1 MFALFCIPWAMR
13 AQQSLPYSYGF
24 EDNDLSV
31 DGWTLFGSTSSSTQI
46 SNTANHDGTY
56 GFRFCYS
63 ERNAHLVSPLLTG
76 TTNGVTVSFYYKE
89 YSASYGDEQF
99 YVGYTTDETNEDP
112 TTFTYGSIVTAS
124 TSWQLYETTLP
135 AGTKRI
141 AIKYVYNDAYYL
153 YLDDFT
159 FEAASSCTKPGNIT
173 LGTIGATTAT
183 INWTAGGEE
192 TSWKVYLSQGG
203 SPVTG
208 YNPLVVNTTPS
219 CTFSGLTA
227 ITTYDVAIE
236 ATCGDE
242 VSNQR
247 TGSFTTVCPPTFA
260 IPYAYGF
267 EEVAGINCWTINA
280 TDDDNTGIYAGYQ
293 RTDYNSFMF
302 CYTNYPPQYLIS
314 PELSGISNG
323 LHVEFWYRQY
333 TSGVETFQV
342 GYSTTDNDP
351 SSFTW
356 GDEITASATYQRFSD
371 NYPATTKYVAVKH
384 TSDDQ
389 FYLFLDD
396 FLFEESASC
405 LEPTNVTVASTTTT
419 GASIGWTNGGEET
432 AWDIYVATSSTDV
445 PDETADPTF
454 ANISTKPYPLTGLTS
469 ATKYYVYV
477 RANCGE
483 DNSAWS
489 SPAMFNT
496 ECEAMEL
503 PYTYDFQDESL
514 PVCWNTINGYTSY
527 NSVNIMAPSSSSTN
541 KVLAFYRGSSSGNL
555 AAVLPEVSSSYPL
568 NGYQITFD
576 ACYAN
581 SSYSSMTAGKLGIGI
596 MTDPTNFET
605 FQLIEE
611 VDITDGYSSYGAHTV
626 RFNNYTGS
634 GHYIAIQDI
643 HTQGGYV
650 LVDNIQVT
658 ELPSC
663 LSPTALNAA
672 PSVTS
677 AELSWTANSGE
688 TSWTIYWKAS
698 SETDYTEVA
707 GVTTNPYTLSGLTAQ
722 TTYEYYVKANC
733 SETETSDPSATFS
746 FTTACDAITTFP
758 WSENFE
764 SYASGNFSA
773 NCWVNEH
780 ISGSGTNIFK
790 VYTST
795 NGTNSTHQLQLP
807 DQSAGTLTKLRLP
820 QMNLP
825 SAGYQFVLDI
835 YRTTNTYSTNDH
847 LAEGVHVYVST
858 NGEIEGA
865 TELAFVPRHI
875 AGSNS
880 LIPSEQSAGWYT
892 YEIPIGVSGN
902 CYIIL
907 CGVNQYVTS
916 TYMDNFVVE
925 QISACKKPTALMLET
940 PSSVTAYTATLKWT
954 NGAEGQTAW
963 QIAYSTDADFDP
975 ASVTP
980 VDVTTNPATIEGL
993 TQNTTYYAYV
1003 RANCGTDGYSAWCTN
1018 KAPFTTAIACPAP
1031 TALTAGTPGPNS
1043 VELNW
1048 KKNGA
1053 ETAWQISIGDESDLI
1068 DVTTSNVQ
1076 TTHTVINGN
1085 LTTFI
1090 NYTLTGLTAETDYT
1104 VKVRANCGDIDGT
1117 SAWSNEVNF
1126 TTAANCPTPVLEAAG
1141 ITDVSGHNATVAWSG
1156 FEQNDSYEV
1165 HYRTAEYV
1173 DGFSEEFGSSLPTGW
1188 TKYGGLVNGV
1198 VEGNAELNTTSISN
1212 PAWRISTYAF
1222 GNYNLTLNIYG
1233 GSCNRW
1239 IVTPGITLANGSVL
1253 NFDLALTD
1261 YGNSNAIEDNT
1272 AQSDDRFVVLITDDD
1287 GASWNILREWNN
1299 SGSSYVYNDIATSGE
1314 NVAIDLSNYTGAVKI
1329 AFYGEST
1336 VSSNGDNDIHID
1348 NVIIGTPVAA
1358 GAWQTENV
1366 AAPATSTTLTNL
1378 DPETLYDVY
1387 VTGHCATGD
1396 VTTDPSA
1403 TQTFKT
1409 TVACIAPTGLEVTA
1423 NGVDATFTWESEAGS
1438 YEIARATTSNAN
1450 PNEFVVGTADEE
1462 SYAMNDLDLGDY
1474 YLWVRANC
1482 DGEDNSTWSG
1492 PVSLHIGYCLPNPSS
1507 RDGKGITKVVFGT
1520 GENIVNNVDETNGLP
1535 SSAPYYG
1542 DYSAMVGAVPAG
1554 TEATI
1559 DITYNTCTSSCFNYG
1574 TLIWVDW
1581 DNSLTFEDDEL
1592 VFVGQSST
1600 ATNPS
1605 GAHTLSAT
1613 FTVPVDQALG
1623 NYRMRI
1629 AGADSYFD
1637 SYINGN
1643 ATAYHSAC
1651 FSHDYT
1657 VCHDYTLQVLEAP
1670 SCFAPTDLAVTY
1682 EGGTEA
1688 TVSWTSEATAWNLDV
1703 NGTVIPVTENPYTL
1717 TDLTLATDY
1726 DVKVQAVCG
1735 SEVSEWTGTQSFAT
1749 DICAADDMCELTFV
1763 LTDSYGDGWN
1773 GNAIKVT
1780 DVATGIVL
1788 GELTNIDENGDN
1800 GCNSGNCLETET
1812 FTLAVCDGRA
1822 IQFSWVSGSYATETS
1837 YTVYDLN
1844 GNEIFSGSGAMTE
1857 PVNYT
1862 VNCASCAPVT
1872 ELEASVNGF
1881 DVTLTWEPGG
1891 SETDW
1896 AIRYREEGTADWN
1909 EDINDG
1915 SEYEIAGLL
1924 PGDYEAEVRAL
1935 CGSSVT
1941 SGWTSTT
1948 FTVECPNYSGEET
1961 VSICADNYE
1970 WNGTNYTTSGDK
1982 QKHFTL
1988 ANGCDSLATL
1998 HLTLKSPSAFS
2009 DVTTVC
2015 ANEFPTTFHGVQFSQ
2030 AGTQTFTIPNSVNCD
2045 SVVTLTVNV
2054 KQPTSF
2060 SDVTTICS
2068 NELPYTF
2075 HDVLFTAAGTQ
2086 TKTLTNAV
2094 GCDSVVTLTVNVKQT
2109 SSFSD
2114 EITICDDELPFEFH
2128 GVTFQEAGTNNRTLT
2143 NAVDCDSVVTL
2154 TVNVKYR
2161 SYFSDEISV
2170 CAADMPYTFHGVQFT
2185 VAGTQTKTIPNAAGC
2200 DSIMTLT
2207 VNVKQPSSFT
2217 DTWTVC
2223 AEDMPVDWY
2232 GHLFTQAGTQ
2242 TFHNT
2247 NAVGCDSTST
2257 LTLYVNTPVHQ
2268 SYTVD
2273 ACDSYK
2279 WVVGSWSQT
2288 YTTPGVKLH
2297 SHSDANGCTQVDT
2310 LHLTLRHSTTGID
2323 EVTACNSY
2331 TWINGTTYTQSTNT
2345 PTYTL
2350 TNAAGCDSVVTLHLT
2365 VNHSRPVSYTITEC
2379 DSYTWIDGI
2388 TYNASTT
2395 ATYSHEDIHG
2405 CTQVDTLYLT
2415 INYSATKDLYDTVCE
2430 GKPYYLNGF
2439 IIPGSENVEG
2449 DHTHTLNLFTIN
2461 QCDSTVTLHLHV
2473 NICDETCGQPIT
2485 DIDNNSYE
2493 TMPVHRLCWM
2503 TSNLRTTRYSDGT
2516 TIPFAIVYSYPY
2528 DPNNTDNLMTFGRL
2542 YNWTSASKAAAATP
2556 LQGVCP
2562 DGWRLPTQAEF
2573 EELSTF
2579 YTETQLRSTANW
2591 IQGAG
2596 TNESGFN
2603 KQPGGFYNGTTGICE
2618 RLGASAHFYTADT
2631 QANGVIYQISDY
2643 SCDSVTYDVTD
2654 NPQDGRSIRC
2664 VRDLGND

>member
-1 MFALFCIPWAMR
+1 MKKLLLFLMLAMFCLPWALR

-24 EDNDLSV
+24 ENNDL
-31 DGWTLFGSTSSSTQI
+31 DAAGWTTYFGTSHTGNNGDCGISTGAKKTG
-46 SNTANHDGTY
+46 DY
-56 GFRFCYS
+56 GFRFS
-63 ERNAHLVSPLLTG
+63 S
-76 TTNGVTVSFYYKE
+76 YY
-89 YSASYGDEQF
+89 EQ
-99 YVGYTTDETNEDP
+99 G
-112 TTFTYGSIVTAS
+112 
-124 TSWQLYETTLP
+124 Q
-135 AGTKRI
+135 
-141 AIKYVYNDAYYL
+141 
-153 YLDDFT
+153 
-159 FEAASSCTKPGNIT
+159 EA
-173 LGTIGATTAT
+173 
-183 INWTAGGEE
+183 
-192 TSWKVYLSQGG
+192 Q
-203 SPVTG
+203 
-208 YNPLVVNTTPS
+208 
-219 CTFSGLTA
+219 F
-227 ITTYDVAIE
+227 
-236 ATCGDE
+236 
-242 VSNQR
+242 
-247 TGSFTTVCPPTFA
+247 
-260 IPYAYGF
+260 
-267 EEVAGINCWTINA
+267 
-280 TDDDNTGIYAGYQ
+280 
-293 RTDYNSFMF
+293 
-302 CYTNYPPQYLIS
+302 LIS
-314 PELSGISNG
+314 PELSAA
-323 LHVEFWYRQY
+323 
-333 TSGVETFQV
+333 SGVLVSFYYASSSSSSSGEKFKV
-342 GYSTTDNDP
+342 GYSTTDNQVE
-351 SSFTW
+351 SFTW
-356 GDEITASATYQRFSD
+356 SQEYSTESTSWSTLEEIFPAGTKYIAIYYYANYQYRLFIDDISLTTPPSCVKPTNLDVTATGLSATFTWASD
-371 NYPATTKYVAVKH
+371 ATQWQVAHATLATAVPDENIVTSSPINTTTYSMEDLALDEDHYFWVRTYCSATEQSEWTGSVSVHIGYCVPAP
-384 TSDDQ
+384 TSVDG
-389 FYLFLDD
+389 
-396 FLFEESASC
+396 SGI
-405 LEPTNVTVASTTTT
+405 TNVTFGTSGSSLAVDDDLSMTSSPYYFDHSTQIGSSYPNGTVDMSIDYATNYSYYTWVWVDWNNDFSFSDDELVYSPTSTISSGTLNISFNVPSTVSLGDYRMRIQGADGSSKKNPCYTSTYSYLVDYTLRVLEAPSCTPAGNVAVAPEHITSNTAVVSWTNNNGSDATYTVKQGETVLTTT
-419 GASIGWTNGGEET
+419 
-432 AWDIYVATSSTDV
+432 ATTSY
-445 PDETADPTF
+445 E
-454 ANISTKPYPLTGLTS
+454 LTGLTAS
-469 ATKYYVYV
+469 TTY
-477 RANCGE
+477 
-483 DNSAWS
+483 
-489 SPAMFNT
+489 PA
-496 ECEAMEL
+496 
-503 PYTYDFQDESL
+503 
-514 PVCWNTINGYTSY
+514 G
-527 NSVNIMAPSSSSTN
+527 
-541 KVLAFYRGSSSGNL
+541 
-555 AAVLPEVSSSYPL
+555 
-568 NGYQITFD
+568 TF
-576 ACYAN
+576 
-581 SSYSSMTAGKLGIGI
+581 T
-596 MTDPTNFET
+596 
-605 FQLIEE
+605 
-611 VDITDGYSSYGAHTV
+611 
-626 RFNNYTGS
+626 
-634 GHYIAIQDI
+634 
-643 HTQGGYV
+643 
-650 LVDNIQVT
+650 
-658 ELPSC
+658 
-663 LSPTALNAA
+663 
-672 PSVTS
+672 VTS
-677 AELSWTANSGE
+677 
-688 TSWTIYWKAS
+688 
-698 SETDYTEVA
+698 
-707 GVTTNPYTLSGLTAQ
+707 
-722 TTYEYYVKANC
+722 NC
-733 SETETSDPSATFS
+733 DENMVVNVPAFV
-746 FTTACDAITTFP
+746 TACEAITTFP

-764 SYASGNFSA
+764 DRTAGNFSDI
-773 NCWVNEH
+773 CWVNEH

-907 CGVNQYVTS
+907 CGVNQYVAS

-1090 NYTLTGLTAETDYT
+1090 NYTLTGLTAGTDYT
-1104 VKVRANCGDIDGT
+1104 VKVRANCGNTDGV
-1117 SAWSNEVNF
+1117 SEWSNSENF
-1126 TTAANCPTPVLEAAG
+1126 TTAASCPTPVLVASG
-1141 ITDVSGHNATVAWSG
+1141 ITNIAGRTADVAWTG
-1156 FEQNDSYEV
+1156 FEQNDSYV
-1165 HYRTAEYV
+1165 VNYRTAEYV
-1173 DGFSEEFGSSLPTGW
+1173 DGVEEEFAISSMPTGW
-1188 TKYGGLVNGV
+1188 TQYTGLFNETEGTASLSTGTRWNFGTNNGV
-1198 VEGNAELNTTSISN
+1198 FDSHARTNNYSTYNAWLVTPSFTVPTGATLSFDVALTAYSGSN
-1212 PAWRISTYAF
+1212 VAVDPEKQADDKFIVMISTNNKDTWTALRKWD
-1222 GNYNLTLNIYG
+1222 NA
-1233 GSCNRW
+1233 GS
-1239 IVTPGITLANGSVL
+1239 A
-1253 NFDLALTD
+1253 
-1261 YGNSNAIEDNT
+1261 
-1272 AQSDDRFVVLITDDD
+1272 
-1287 GASWNILREWNN
+1287 
-1299 SGSSYVYNDIATSGE
+1299 YVYNNIPNTATGEHIDDIDISAYAGQSVCVAFYAESTSGSG
-1314 NVAIDLSNYTGAVKI
+1314 NNG
-1329 AFYGEST
+1329 
-1336 VSSNGDNDIHID
+1336 GDNNLHID

-1366 AAPATSTTLTNL
+1366 AAPATSTTLANL
-1378 DPETLYDVY
+1378 DPETTYEVY

-1581 DNSLTFEDDEL
+1581 DNSLTFEDEEL
-1592 VFVGQSST
+1592 VFVGQSSSEQ
-1600 ATNPS
+1600 NPS
-1605 GAHTLSAT
+1605 GAHTLNAT
-1613 FTVPVDQALG
+1613 FTIPVDQALG

-1688 TVSWTSEATAWNLDV
+1688 TVSWTSEATAWNIDV
-1703 NGTVIPVTENPYTL
+1703 NGTVTAITENPYTL
-1717 TDLTLATDY
+1717 SGLELATNY
-1726 DVKVQAVCG
+1726 AVKVQAVCDAAT
-1735 SEVSEWTGTQSFAT
+1735 SEWTNPANFST
-1749 DICAADDMCELTFV
+1749 DLCLPENQCELTFV

-1773 GNAIKVT
+1773 GNKIVVT
-1780 DVATGIVL
+1780 DVATGKVL
-1788 GELTNIDENGDN
+1788 GELTNENLDGVTQQREENVKTLSVCN
-1800 GCNSGNCLETET
+1800 GRE
-1812 FTLAVCDGRA
+1812 
-1822 IQFSWVSGSYATETS
+1822 IQFSWVSGNYSYETS

-1844 GNEIFSGSGAMTE
+1844 GNEIFSGSDAMSA

-1998 HLTLKSPSAFS
+1998 HLTLKQATTSAYE
-2009 DVTTVC
+2009 TTIC
-2015 ANEFPTTFHGVQFSQ
+2015 SNKFPYTFHGVIFSE
-2030 AGTQTFTIPNSVNCD
+2030 AGTQTVTLPGANAVGCD
-2045 SVVTLTVNV
+2045 SIMTLTVNM
-2054 KQPTSF
+2054 KQTSA
-2060 SDVTTICS
+2060 SSHETTICS

-2075 HDVLFTAAGTQ
+2075 HDVLFTEAGTQ
-2086 TKTLTNAV
+2086 NKTLTNAV

-2217 DTWTVC
+2217 DTKTVC

-2242 TFHNT
+2242 TFHST

-2415 INYSATKDLYDTVCE
+2415 IYYSATKDLYDTVCE

-2439 IIPGSENVEG
+2439 IIPGSDNVEG

-2573 EELSTF
+2573 EELSIF
-2579 YTETQLRSTANW
+2579 YTETQLRSTDNW

-2596 TNESGFN
+2596 TNASGFN

>member
-1 MFALFCIPWAMR
+1 MFCLPWALR
-13 AQQSLPYSYGF
+13 AQESLPYSYGF
-24 EDNDLSV
+24 ENNDL
-31 DGWTLFGSTSSSTQI
+31 DAAGWTVVTGGNISTATPHTGGYCFDFNYNISSD
-46 SNTANHDGTY
+46 AY
-56 GFRFCYS
+56 
-63 ERNAHLVSPLLTG
+63 LMSPILTG
-76 TTNGVTVSFYYKE
+76 GTNGVYVSFYFKAR
-89 YSASYGDEQF
+89 SSSYPDHF
-99 YVGYTTDETNEDP
+99 KVGYTTDPTITDP
-112 TTFTYGSIVTAS
+112 SEFTYGNLVTS
-124 TSWQLYETTLP
+124 SVSWQQYEETFP
-135 AGTKRI
+135 AGTVRI
-141 AIKYVYNDAYYL
+141 AIKYDADNYDDGYDL
-153 YLDDFT
+153 YIDDFT
-159 FEAASSCTKPGNIT
+159 FEIPTSCAKPTNLSKSDVTAHTAVLSWTSDASAWQICLNNDETNLIDVAENPYTLPGLTAETAYTAKVRAVCGGDYSNWTNPISFTTGIACPAPTALTTVSDGFDATFTWTSGSSEWQVAYSTDPDADPTDNVVSTVTEASYSMNDLELGDHYLWVRSNCGGEGFSSWVGPKNVHIGYCVPAPTSVDGSGITNVTFGTSGSSLAVDDDLSMTSSPYYFDHSTQIGSSYPNGTVDMSIDYATNYSYYTWVWVDWNNDFSFSDDELVYSPTSTISSGTLNISFNVPSTVSLGDYRMRIQGADGSSKKNPCYTSTYSYLVDYTLRVLEAPSCTPAGNVAVAPEHIT
-173 LGTIGATTAT
+173 SNTAVVSWTNNNGSDATYTVKQGETVLTTTAT
-183 INWTAGGEE
+183 
-192 TSWKVYLSQGG
+192 TSY
-203 SPVTG
+203 
-208 YNPLVVNTTPS
+208 
-219 CTFSGLTA
+219 
-227 ITTYDVAIE
+227 E
-236 ATCGDE
+236 
-242 VSNQR
+242 
-247 TGSFTTVCPPTFA
+247 
-260 IPYAYGF
+260 
-267 EEVAGINCWTINA
+267 
-280 TDDDNTGIYAGYQ
+280 
-293 RTDYNSFMF
+293 
-302 CYTNYPPQYLIS
+302 
-314 PELSGISNG
+314 
-323 LHVEFWYRQY
+323 
-333 TSGVETFQV
+333 
-342 GYSTTDNDP
+342 
-351 SSFTW
+351 
-356 GDEITASATYQRFSD
+356 
-371 NYPATTKYVAVKH
+371 
-384 TSDDQ
+384 
-389 FYLFLDD
+389 
-396 FLFEESASC
+396 
-405 LEPTNVTVASTTTT
+405 
-419 GASIGWTNGGEET
+419 
-432 AWDIYVATSSTDV
+432 
-445 PDETADPTF
+445 
-454 ANISTKPYPLTGLTS
+454 LTGLTA
-469 ATKYYVYV
+469 ATTYPAGSFTVTS
-477 RANCGE
+477 NC
-483 DNSAWS
+483 D
-489 SPAMFNT
+489 
-496 ECEAMEL
+496 EAM
-503 PYTYDFQDESL
+503 
-514 PVCWNTINGYTSY
+514 V
-527 NSVNIMAPSSSSTN
+527 VNVP
-541 KVLAFYRGSSSGNL
+541 AF
-555 AAVLPEVSSSYPL
+555 V
-568 NGYQITFD
+568 
-576 ACYAN
+576 
-581 SSYSSMTAGKLGIGI
+581 
-596 MTDPTNFET
+596 
-605 FQLIEE
+605 
-611 VDITDGYSSYGAHTV
+611 
-626 RFNNYTGS
+626 
-634 GHYIAIQDI
+634 
-643 HTQGGYV
+643 
-650 LVDNIQVT
+650 
-658 ELPSC
+658 
-663 LSPTALNAA
+663 
-672 PSVTS
+672 
-677 AELSWTANSGE
+677 
-688 TSWTIYWKAS
+688 
-698 SETDYTEVA
+698 
-707 GVTTNPYTLSGLTAQ
+707 
-722 TTYEYYVKANC
+722 
-733 SETETSDPSATFS
+733 
-746 FTTACDAITTFP
+746 TACEAITTFP

-764 SYASGNFSA
+764 DRTAGNFSDI
-773 NCWVNEH
+773 CWVNEH

-907 CGVNQYVTS
+907 CGVNQYVAS

-925 QISACKKPTALMLET
+925 QVSACKKPTALMLET

-1031 TALTAGTPGPNS
+1031 TDLTVGTPGPNS

-1076 TTHTVINGN
+1076 TIHTVINGN

-1090 NYTLTGLTAETDYT
+1090 NYTLTGLTAGTDYT
-1104 VKVRANCGDIDGT
+1104 VKVRANCGNTDGV
-1117 SAWSNEVNF
+1117 SEWSNSENF
-1126 TTAANCPTPVLEAAG
+1126 TTAASCPTPVLVASG
-1141 ITDVSGHNATVAWSG
+1141 ITNIAGHTADVAWTG

-1198 VEGNAELNTTSISN
+1198 VEGNAELNTTSISS

-1336 VSSNGDNDIHID
+1336 VGSNGDNDIHID

-1366 AAPATSTTLTNL
+1366 AAPATSTTLANL
-1378 DPETLYDVY
+1378 DPETTYEVY

-1423 NGVDATFTWESEAGS
+1423 NGVDATFTWESEVGS
-1438 YEIARATTSNAN
+1438 YEIARATTSDAN

-1492 PVSLHIGYCLPNPSS
+1492 PVSLHIGYCLPDPSS

-1651 FSHDYT
+1651 FSHGYT

-1682 EGGTEA
+1682 TGGDEA
-1688 TVSWTSEATAWNLDV
+1688 TVSWTSEATAWNIDV
-1703 NGTVIPVTENPYTL
+1703 NGTVTAITENPYTL
-1717 TDLTLATDY
+1717 SGLELATNY
-1726 DVKVQAVCG
+1726 AVKVQAVCDAAN
-1735 SEVSEWTGTQSFAT
+1735 SDWTNPENFST
-1749 DICAADDMCELTFV
+1749 DLCMPENQCELTFV

-1773 GNAIKVT
+1773 GNKIEVT
-1780 DVATGIVL
+1780 DVATGKVL
-1788 GELTNIDENGDN
+1788 GQLANANANGGS
-1800 GCNSGNCLETET
+1800 GCSSGCAETET
-1812 FTLAVCDGRA
+1812 YTLAVCNGRE
-1822 IQFSWVSGSYATETS
+1822 IQFSWVSGNDPYETS

-1844 GNEIFSGSGAMTE
+1844 GNEIFSGSGVMSA

-1961 VSICADNYE
+1961 VSICADSYE
-1970 WNGTNYTTSGDK
+1970 WNGETYTTSGDK

-2060 SDVTTICS
+2060 SDVTTVCA
-2068 NELPYTF
+2068 NELPTMF
-2075 HDVLFTAAGTQ
+2075 HGVQFTTAGTK
-2086 TKTLTNAV
+2086 TITLTNSV
-2094 GCDSVVTLTVNVKQT
+2094 NCDSVVTLTVNVKQPT
-2109 SSFSD
+2109 SFSD
-2114 EITICDDELPFEFH
+2114 QTTVCANELPITFH
-2128 GVTFQEAGTNNRTLT
+2128 GVQFTTAGTKTLTLT
-2143 NAVDCDSVVTL
+2143 NSVNCDSVVTL
-2154 TVNVKYR
+2154 TVNVKQPT
-2161 SYFSDEISV
+2161 SFSDETTV
-2170 CAADMPYTFHGVQFT
+2170 CANTLPITFHGVQFT
-2185 VAGTQTKTIPNAAGC
+2185 EAGTKTLTLTNSVNCDSVVTLTVNVKQPTSFSDVTTVCANELPITFHGVQFTAAGTKTITLTNSVNC
-2200 DSIMTLT
+2200 DSVVTLT
-2207 VNVKQPSSFT
+2207 VNVKQPSSFSDET
-2217 DTWTVC
+2217 TVC
-2223 AEDMPVDWY
+2223 ANQLPYTFHGVQ
-2232 GHLFTQAGTQ
+2232 FTAAGTKTITRTNSVNCDSVVTLTVNVKQ
-2242 TFHNT
+2242 PTSFSDATSVCANELPITFHGVQFTAAGTRTFTLT
-2247 NAVGCDSTST
+2247 NSVNCDSVVT
-2257 LTLYVNTPVHQ
+2257 LTVN
-2268 SYTVD
+2268 
-2273 ACDSYK
+2273 
-2279 WVVGSWSQT
+2279 
-2288 YTTPGVKLH
+2288 VK
-2297 SHSDANGCTQVDT
+2297 QP
-2310 LHLTLRHSTTGID
+2310 TTGVD
-2323 EVTACNSY
+2323 KVEACNTF
-2331 TWINGTTYTQSTNT
+2331 TWINGQTYNQSISG

-2350 TNAAGCDSVVTLHLT
+2350 TNAAGCDSVVTL
-2365 VNHSRPVSYTITEC
+2365 N
-2379 DSYTWIDGI
+2379 
-2388 TYNASTT
+2388 
-2395 ATYSHEDIHG
+2395 
-2405 CTQVDTLYLT
+2405 LT
-2415 INYSATKDLYDTVCE
+2415 IYKSVTVELYDTVCE
-2430 GKPYYLNGF
+2430 GNAYNNNG
-2439 IIPGSENVEG
+2439 IYIRMLDIVEG
-2449 DHTHTLNLFTIN
+2449 DHDYTFDHQTTH
-2461 QCDSTVTLHLHV
+2461 QCDSTVVLHLHV
-2473 NICDETCGQPIT
+2473 DICDESCGQPIE
-2485 DIDNNSYE
+2485 DIDHNSYA
-2493 TMPVHRLCWM
+2493 TMPVHRVCWM
-2503 TSNLRTTRYSDGT
+2503 TSNLRTTRYADGT
-2516 TIPFAIVYSYPY
+2516 NIPFAIVYSYPY
-2528 DPNNTDNLMTFGRL
+2528 DPNNTDNLETFGRL
-2542 YNWTSASKAAAATP
+2542 YNWTSASKAVGTP

-2573 EELSTF
+2573 DELSLYF
-2579 YTETQLRSTANW
+2579 TESQLRSTDNW
-2591 IQGAG
+2591 LQNPG

-2603 KQPGGFYNGTTGICE
+2603 KQPGGFYNGTTGKCE
-2618 RLGASAHFYTADT
+2618 RLGAAAHFYTADF
-2631 QANGVIYQISDY
+2631 QATGVTYQY
-2643 SCDSVTYDVTD
+2643 TEYYCDGVLYDVTN

-2664 VRDLGND
+2664 VRDLISQ

>member
-1 MFALFCIPWAMR
+1 MKKFLFFLMLALFCLPWALR
-13 AQQSLPYSYGF
+13 AQQSLPYSYDF

-31 DGWTLFGSTSSSTQI
+31 DGWTLFGSTSSDTKI
-46 SNTANHDGTY
+46 SGTANHDGTY
-56 GFRFCYS
+56 GFQFQYS
-63 ERNAHLVSPLLTG
+63 EENAHLVSPLLTG

-141 AIKYVYNDAYYL
+141 AIKYVYNDAFYL
-153 YLDDFT
+153 YLDDFS
-159 FEAASSCTKPGNIT
+159 FEVPTSCAK
-173 LGTIGATTAT
+173 
-183 INWTAGGEE
+183 
-192 TSWKVYLSQGG
+192 
-203 SPVTG
+203 
-208 YNPLVVNTTPS
+208 
-219 CTFSGLTA
+219 
-227 ITTYDVAIE
+227 
-236 ATCGDE
+236 
-242 VSNQR
+242 
-247 TGSFTTVCPPTFA
+247 
-260 IPYAYGF
+260 
-267 EEVAGINCWTINA
+267 
-280 TDDDNTGIYAGYQ
+280 
-293 RTDYNSFMF
+293 
-302 CYTNYPPQYLIS
+302 
-314 PELSGISNG
+314 
-323 LHVEFWYRQY
+323 
-333 TSGVETFQV
+333 
-342 GYSTTDNDP
+342 
-351 SSFTW
+351 
-356 GDEITASATYQRFSD
+356 
-371 NYPATTKYVAVKH
+371 
-384 TSDDQ
+384 
-389 FYLFLDD
+389 
-396 FLFEESASC
+396 
-405 LEPTNVTVASTTTT
+405 PTNLSKSDVT
-419 GASIGWTNGGEET
+419 
-432 AWDIYVATSSTDV
+432 
-445 PDETADPTF
+445 
-454 ANISTKPYPLTGLTS
+454 
-469 ATKYYVYV
+469 
-477 RANCGE
+477 
-483 DNSAWS
+483 
-489 SPAMFNT
+489 
-496 ECEAMEL
+496 
-503 PYTYDFQDESL
+503 
-514 PVCWNTINGYTSY
+514 
-527 NSVNIMAPSSSSTN
+527 
-541 KVLAFYRGSSSGNL
+541 
-555 AAVLPEVSSSYPL
+555 
-568 NGYQITFD
+568 
-576 ACYAN
+576 
-581 SSYSSMTAGKLGIGI
+581 
-596 MTDPTNFET
+596 
-605 FQLIEE
+605 
-611 VDITDGYSSYGAHTV
+611 AHTAV
-626 RFNNYTGS
+626 
-634 GHYIAIQDI
+634 
-643 HTQGGYV
+643 
-650 LVDNIQVT
+650 
-658 ELPSC
+658 
-663 LSPTALNAA
+663 
-672 PSVTS
+672 
-677 AELSWTANSGE
+677 LSWTSDVSAWQICLNNDE
-688 TSWTIYWKAS
+688 TNLIDVV
-698 SETDYTEVA
+698 E
-707 GVTTNPYTLSGLTAQ
+707 NPYTLPGLTA
-722 TTYEYYVKANC
+722 E
-733 SETETSDPSATFS
+733 
-746 FTTACDAITTFP
+746 
-758 WSENFE
+758 
-764 SYASGNFSA
+764 
-773 NCWVNEH
+773 
-780 ISGSGTNIFK
+780 
-790 VYTST
+790 
-795 NGTNSTHQLQLP
+795 
-807 DQSAGTLTKLRLP
+807 
-820 QMNLP
+820 
-825 SAGYQFVLDI
+825 
-835 YRTTNTYSTNDH
+835 
-847 LAEGVHVYVST
+847 
-858 NGEIEGA
+858 
-865 TELAFVPRHI
+865 
-875 AGSNS
+875 
-880 LIPSEQSAGWYT
+880 
-892 YEIPIGVSGN
+892 
-902 CYIIL
+902 
-907 CGVNQYVTS
+907 
-916 TYMDNFVVE
+916 
-925 QISACKKPTALMLET
+925 
-940 PSSVTAYTATLKWT
+940 TAYTAK
-954 NGAEGQTAW
+954 
-963 QIAYSTDADFDP
+963 
-975 ASVTP
+975 
-980 VDVTTNPATIEGL
+980 
-993 TQNTTYYAYV
+993 V
-1003 RANCGTDGYSAWCTN
+1003 RAVCGSDHSNWTYPIS
-1018 KAPFTTAIACPAP
+1018 FTTGIACPAP
-1031 TALTAGTPGPNS
+1031 TSLTAVPDGFDATFTWTSGASEWQVAFSTDPAADPTDNVVSTVTEASYPMYDLELGDYYLWVRANCGDEGFSSWAGPKNVHIGYCVPNPSSRDGKGITGVVFGTGENVVNNVDETNGLPSSTPYYGDYSAMVGAVPAGVEATIDITYNTCTSSCYNYGTLIWVDWDNNMTFEDDELVFAGQSTPENYPSGAHTLSATFTIPVDQALGNYRMRIAGADSYFDSYISGTATANHSACFSSTYSVCNDYTLRVLEAPSCIVPTALALSRDNDEITATWEGTASSYNIVINGTVTNNVTSPYVFTADLSTTYTVNVQADCGGETSDWSNTQSITTPDCWGGHTIDYTLIDQYDDSWNGASISVIGDCGAYNETLTVASGASPLSGTLNLCGDYYEFIWNKGSYDGECSFTFTEGGTTLFTKPSSVRDGLVLYTIGTQSCPKPTALENEDPEAHSVELSWTESGEATAWQLSINGDEDNLIEVTENPYTLEDLDPETDYSVKVRAKCGLTDVSCWSESVIFTTPVVCPAPTDLTAGTPGPNS

-1090 NYTLTGLTAETDYT
+1090 NYTLTGLTAGTDYT
-1104 VKVRANCGDIDGT
+1104 VKVRANCGNTDGV
-1117 SAWSNEVNF
+1117 SEWSNSENF
-1126 TTAANCPTPVLEAAG
+1126 TTAASCPTPVLVASG
-1141 ITDVSGHNATVAWSG
+1141 ITNIAGHTADVAWTG
-1156 FEQNDSYEV
+1156 FDQNDSYEV

-1336 VSSNGDNDIHID
+1336 VGSNGDNDIHID

-1358 GAWQTENV
+1358 GAWQIENV

-1378 DPETLYDVY
+1378 DPETTYEVY

-1423 NGVDATFTWESEAGS
+1423 NGGDATFTWESEAGS

-1542 DYSAMVGAVPAG
+1542 DYSGMVGAVQAG
-1554 TEATI
+1554 TEATV

-1651 FSHDYT
+1651 FSHNYT

-1688 TVSWTSEATAWNLDV
+1688 TVSWTSEATAWNIDV
-1703 NGTVIPVTENPYTL
+1703 NGTVTAITENPYTL
-1717 TDLTLATDY
+1717 TNLELATNY
-1726 DVKVQAVCG
+1726 AVKVQAVCDAAT
-1735 SEVSEWTGTQSFAT
+1735 SEWTNPANFTT
-1749 DICAADDMCELTFV
+1749 DLCLPENQCELTFV
-1763 LTDSYGDGWN
+1763 LTDSYGDGWS
-1773 GNAIKVT
+1773 GNKIVVT
-1780 DVATGIVL
+1780 DVATGKVL
-1788 GELTNIDENGDN
+1788 GQLANTNANGGS
-1800 GCNSGNCLETET
+1800 GCNSCAETET
-1812 FTLAVCDGRA
+1812 YTLAVCNGRE
-1822 IQFSWVSGSYATETS
+1822 IQFSWESGSFDGETS

-1844 GNEIFSGSGAMTE
+1844 GNEIFSGSGVMSA

-1998 HLTLKSPSAFS
+1998 HLTLKQATTSAYE
-2009 DVTTVC
+2009 TTIC
-2015 ANEFPTTFHGVQFSQ
+2015 SNKFPYTFHGVIFSE
-2030 AGTQTFTIPNSVNCD
+2030 AGTQTVTLPGANAVGCD
-2045 SVVTLTVNV
+2045 SIMTLTVNM
-2054 KQPTSF
+2054 KQTSA
-2060 SDVTTICS
+2060 SSHETTICS

-2128 GVTFQEAGTNNRTLT
+2128 GVTFTEAGTDNRTLT
-2143 NAVDCDSVVTL
+2143 NVADCDSVVTL

-2217 DTWTVC
+2217 DTKTVC
-2223 AEDMPVDWY
+2223 AEDMPIDWY

-2242 TFHNT
+2242 TFHST

-2379 DSYTWIDGI
+2379 DSYTWINGI

-2485 DIDNNSYE
+2485 DIDNNNYE

-2579 YTETQLRSTANW
+2579 YTETQLRSTDNW

-2596 TNESGFN
+2596 TNASGFN

>member
-1 MFALFCIPWAMR
+1 MKKVLFFLMFALFCIPWAMR

-24 EDNDLSV
+24 ENNDL
-31 DGWTLFGSTSSSTQI
+31 DAAGWTTYFGTSHTGNNGDCGISTGAKKTG
-46 SNTANHDGTY
+46 DY
-56 GFRFCYS
+56 GFRFS
-63 ERNAHLVSPLLTG
+63 S
-76 TTNGVTVSFYYKE
+76 YY
-89 YSASYGDEQF
+89 EQ
-99 YVGYTTDETNEDP
+99 G
-112 TTFTYGSIVTAS
+112 
-124 TSWQLYETTLP
+124 Q
-135 AGTKRI
+135 
-141 AIKYVYNDAYYL
+141 
-153 YLDDFT
+153 
-159 FEAASSCTKPGNIT
+159 EA
-173 LGTIGATTAT
+173 
-183 INWTAGGEE
+183 
-192 TSWKVYLSQGG
+192 Q
-203 SPVTG
+203 
-208 YNPLVVNTTPS
+208 
-219 CTFSGLTA
+219 F
-227 ITTYDVAIE
+227 
-236 ATCGDE
+236 
-242 VSNQR
+242 
-247 TGSFTTVCPPTFA
+247 
-260 IPYAYGF
+260 
-267 EEVAGINCWTINA
+267 
-280 TDDDNTGIYAGYQ
+280 
-293 RTDYNSFMF
+293 
-302 CYTNYPPQYLIS
+302 LIS
-314 PELSGISNG
+314 PELSAA
-323 LHVEFWYRQY
+323 
-333 TSGVETFQV
+333 SGVLVSFYYASSSSSSSGEKFKV
-342 GYSTTDNDP
+342 GYSTTDNQVE
-351 SSFTW
+351 SFTW
-356 GDEITASATYQRFSD
+356 SQEYSTESTSWSTLEEIFPAGTKYIAIYYYANYQYRLFIDDISLTTPPSCVKPTNLDVTATGLSATFTWASDATQWQVAHATLATAVPDENIVTSSPINTTTYSMEDLALDEDHYFWVRTYCSATDQSEWTGPVSVHIGYCVPTLTSTSTSYYISRF
-371 NYPATTKYVAVKH
+371 
-384 TSDDQ
+384 
-389 FYLFLDD
+389 
-396 FLFEESASC
+396 
-405 LEPTNVTVASTTTT
+405 TTT
-419 GASIGWTNGGEET
+419 GATTNIDNETTGVGSSYSNFYDTHSATAYSGLIIDFTITIAGGST
-432 AWDIYVATSSTDV
+432 HGSAIWVDWNNDMVFSTDERV
-445 PDETADPTF
+445 Y
-454 ANISTKPYPLTGLTS
+454 STT
-469 ATKYYVYV
+469 
-477 RANCGE
+477 
-483 DNSAWS
+483 
-489 SPAMFNT
+489 
-496 ECEAMEL
+496 
-503 PYTYDFQDESL
+503 
-514 PVCWNTINGYTSY
+514 GYTSSPH
-527 NSVNIMAPSSSSTN
+527 N
-541 KVLAFYRGSSSGNL
+541 GSFVVPTTATIGDHRMRI
-555 AAVLPEVSSSYPL
+555 VSDY
-568 NGYQITFD
+568 
-576 ACYAN
+576 
-581 SSYSSMTAGKLGIGI
+581 
-596 MTDPTNFET
+596 
-605 FQLIEE
+605 
-611 VDITDGYSSYGAHTV
+611 
-626 RFNNYTGS
+626 YTGTPS
-634 GHYIAIQDI
+634 NPCSANTGEFEDYKLTI
-643 HTQGGYV
+643 
-650 LVDNIQVT
+650 T
-658 ELPSC
+658 EVPSC
-663 LSPTALNAA
+663 LPPTALALSRDNDQITATWEGTA
-672 PSVTS
+672 SSYNIDINGTVTNNVTS
-677 AELSWTANSGE
+677 PYVFTADLATTYTVKVQTNCGGETSDWSNTQSITTPDCWGGHTIDYTLIDQYDDSWNGASISVIGDCGAYNETLTVASGASPLSGTLNLCGDYYEFIWNKGSYDGECSFTFTEGGTTLFTKPSSVSDGLVLYTIGTQSCPKPTALENEDPEAHSVELSWTESGE
-688 TSWTIYWKAS
+688 ATAWQLSINGD
-698 SETDYTEVA
+698 EDNLIEVTE
-707 GVTTNPYTLSGLTAQ
+707 NPYTLEDLDPETDYSVKVRAKCGLTD
-722 TTYEYYVKANC
+722 VSC
-733 SETETSDPSATFS
+733 WSESVI
-746 FTTACDAITTFP
+746 FTTP
-758 WSENFE
+758 
-764 SYASGNFSA
+764 
-773 NCWVNEH
+773 
-780 ISGSGTNIFK
+780 
-790 VYTST
+790 
-795 NGTNSTHQLQLP
+795 
-807 DQSAGTLTKLRLP
+807 
-820 QMNLP
+820 
-825 SAGYQFVLDI
+825 
-835 YRTTNTYSTNDH
+835 
-847 LAEGVHVYVST
+847 
-858 NGEIEGA
+858 
-865 TELAFVPRHI
+865 
-875 AGSNS
+875 
-880 LIPSEQSAGWYT
+880 
-892 YEIPIGVSGN
+892 
-902 CYIIL
+902 
-907 CGVNQYVTS
+907 
-916 TYMDNFVVE
+916 VV
-925 QISACKKPTALMLET
+925 
-940 PSSVTAYTATLKWT
+940 
-954 NGAEGQTAW
+954 
-963 QIAYSTDADFDP
+963 
-975 ASVTP
+975 
-980 VDVTTNPATIEGL
+980 
-993 TQNTTYYAYV
+993 
-1003 RANCGTDGYSAWCTN
+1003 
-1018 KAPFTTAIACPAP
+1018 CPAP

-1090 NYTLTGLTAETDYT
+1090 NYTLTGLTAGTDYT
-1104 VKVRANCGDIDGT
+1104 VKVRANCGNTDGV
-1117 SAWSNEVNF
+1117 SEWSNSENF
-1126 TTAANCPTPVLEAAG
+1126 TTAASCPTPVLVASG
-1141 ITDVSGHNATVAWSG
+1141 ITNIAGHTADVAWTG
-1156 FEQNDSYEV
+1156 FDQNDSYEV

-1173 DGFSEEFGSSLPTGW
+1173 DGVEEGFSSNPTGW
-1188 TKYGGLVNGV
+1188 LFRQGALNADGTATLSGSSSWSRGTNCGVFDSHISMNMYSTKNYWLITPSMTINNGD
-1198 VEGNAELNTTSISN
+1198 ALS
-1212 PAWRISTYAF
+1212 
-1222 GNYNLTLNIYG
+1222 
-1233 GSCNRW
+1233 
-1239 IVTPGITLANGSVL
+1239 
-1253 NFDLALTD
+1253 FDLAYTK
-1261 YGNSNAIEDNT
+1261 YSNTSTNDAPVLNCPT
-1272 AQSDDRFVVLITDDD
+1272 HRFAVLISTDDM
-1287 GASWNILREWNN
+1287 ATWTILREWNN
-1299 SGSSYVYNDIATSGE
+1299 SGSEYVLDEVPQTGE
-1314 NVAIDLSNYTGAVKI
+1314 NSGTIDLSAYNGATAYI
-1329 AFYGEST
+1329 AFFGHSETNSF
-1336 VSSNGDNDIHID
+1336 DNNFHFD
-1348 NVIIGTPVAA
+1348 NVTIGTPVAA

-1366 AAPATSTTLTNL
+1366 AAPATSTTLANL
-1378 DPETLYDVY
+1378 DPETTYEVY

-1688 TVSWTSEATAWNLDV
+1688 TVSWTSEATAWNIDV
-1703 NGTVIPVTENPYTL
+1703 NGTVTAITENPYTL
-1717 TDLTLATDY
+1717 SGLELATNY
-1726 DVKVQAVCG
+1726 AVKVQAVCD
-1735 SEVSEWTGTQSFAT
+1735 VATSEWTNPANFST
-1749 DICAADDMCELTFV
+1749 DLCLPENQCELTFV

-1773 GNAIKVT
+1773 GNKIVVT
-1780 DVATGIVL
+1780 DVATGKVL
-1788 GELTNIDENGDN
+1788 GELTNENLDGVTQQREENVKTLSVCN
-1800 GCNSGNCLETET
+1800 GRE
-1812 FTLAVCDGRA
+1812 
-1822 IQFSWVSGSYATETS
+1822 IQFSWVSGNYPSETS

-1844 GNEIFSGSGAMTE
+1844 GNEIFSGSGVMSA

-2395 ATYSHEDIHG
+2395 ATYSHEDVHG

-2596 TNESGFN
+2596 TNASGFN